1 MRSNT
6 GPSPAAGRR
15 RPRGGRARDPA
26 AGDDLLSASLC
37 FRVDFLVEHG
47 GGWRSAGSLSPFSV
61 PVLPVPRSLCLSL
74 ILDFDSGPSPDR
86 PGARRPARGPAIGL
100 AARARGETFSTA
112 SKKKE
117 IRFHER
123 NTFSTASGSFF
134 GVGISFVCP
143 ALQSGLC
150 KADLR

>member
-86 PGARRPARGPAIGL
+86 PGARRSALQRGLGGKRFQRRPK
-100 AARARGETFSTA
+100 R
-112 SKKKE
+112 KKYVFTKE